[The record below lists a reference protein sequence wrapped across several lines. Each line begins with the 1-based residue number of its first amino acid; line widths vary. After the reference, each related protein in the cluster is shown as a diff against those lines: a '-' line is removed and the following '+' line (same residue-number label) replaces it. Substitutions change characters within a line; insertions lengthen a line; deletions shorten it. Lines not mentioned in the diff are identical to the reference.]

1 MTYTSSS
8 VNERKQGHSYENT
21 DIPQSPAE
29 KSETTKA
36 LSDVSQYT
44 DVPAP
49 LPGFLRNEEMLVAP
63 TVSEDIL
70 TAAQLEES
78 LCEVKPNTEVVTKPS
93 LTSKVLCP
101 TDDYVDPQDAKNMAA
116 AKREH
121 EKIAKKVSKGNSDS
135 KPSPELT
142 RNVARNDRE
151 DYTEV
156 SDALPQGSFAK
167 IDPKTM
173 LYSGDFR
180 NRTSS
185 DTSPMLSSR
194 SAESGKASNPSPKI
208 EKKSNSLRGDRS
220 KHAKTTKAITTPVRR
235 RSTLQQKE
243 LVCFDPNTAGF
254 KLAAK
259 RTNSDGT
266 PVPASETSDSQQN
279 SPMSDPGQEFDKGFI
294 QGGSHV
300 YAAVDLKAKC
310 RPDDDILRRE
320 GVGAPEHYI
329 APVPCN

>member
-1 MTYTSSS
+1 MTYNPSSA
-8 VNERKQGHSYENT
+8 NERNHHHSYENT
-21 DIPQSPAE
+21 DIAQNLAE
-29 KSETTKA
+29 KSESNKA
-36 LSDVSQYT
+36 QSDVSQYS

-63 TVSEDIL
+63 TVSEDVI

-78 LCEVKPNTEVVTKPS
+78 LCKVEVKSAMVTKPS
-93 LTSKVLCP
+93 LTSKISLP
-101 TDDYVDPQDAKNMAA
+101 TDDYVDPQDAKNIMA

-121 EKIAKKVSKGNSDS
+121 EKMAKKVSQGNSDG
-135 KPSPELT
+135 KPSPELIH
-142 RNVARNDRE
+142 NVSRNDRE

-156 SDALPQGSFAK
+156 SDALPQGAFAK
-167 IDPKTM
+167 IDPKAM
-173 LYSGDFR
+173 LYSGDYR
-180 NRTSS
+180 NRTTS

-220 KHAKTTKAITTPVRR
+220 KHAKTTKVTTPVRR

-266 PVPASETSDSQQN
+266 PVPTSENSDSQHN

-294 QGGSHV
+294 QGGAHV
-300 YAAVDLKAKC
+300 YAAVDLTAKC

-320 GVGAPEHYI
+320 GVGVPEHYK

>member
-1 MTYTSSS
+1 MAYTSSS
-8 VNERKQGHSYENT
+8 VNERNRHRSYENT

-29 KSETTKA
+29 KSESNKA
-36 LSDVSQYT
+36 QSDVSQYT

-63 TVSEDIL
+63 TVSEDVI

-78 LCEVKPNTEVVTKPS
+78 LSKVEVKTKPS
-93 LTSKVLCP
+93 LTSKVSYP
-101 TDDYVDPQDAKNMAA
+101 TDDYVDPQDAKNIMA

-121 EKIAKKVSKGNSDS
+121 EKMAKKVSKGSSDS
-135 KPSPELT
+135 KQSPELI
-142 RNVARNDRE
+142 RNLARNDRE

-156 SDALPQGSFAK
+156 SDALPQGAFTK
-167 IDPKTM
+167 IDAKAF
-173 LYSGDFR
+173 LYSGDYR

-208 EKKSNSLRGDRS
+208 EKKSNSLRVDRS
-220 KHAKTTKAITTPVRR
+220 KRGKTTKEITTPVRR

-254 KLAAK
+254 KLAPK

-266 PVPASETSDSQQN
+266 PMPTSENSDSQQN
-279 SPMSDPGQEFDKGFI
+279 SPMSDPGQEFDKGFTP
-294 QGGSHV
+294 GGTHV

-320 GVGAPEHYI
+320 GVGVPEHYN